1 MPVLQVLA
9 GEEGEPLGLPNFSKE
24 EEKEE
29 DDEEKKENYEKEE
42 EIEGKRRD

>member
-9 GEEGEPLGLPNFSKE
+9 GEEGGSVGFPTPLKG

-29 DDEEKKENYEKEE
+29 DAEEKKEDDEDK
-42 EIEGKRRD
+42 